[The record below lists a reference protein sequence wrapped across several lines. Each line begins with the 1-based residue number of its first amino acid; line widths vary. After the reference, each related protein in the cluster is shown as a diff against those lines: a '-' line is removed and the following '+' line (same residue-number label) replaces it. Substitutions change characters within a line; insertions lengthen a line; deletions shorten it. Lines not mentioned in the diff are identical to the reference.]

1 MKHTL
6 HFAQCVSETTAQFPW
21 GRVQRLAELLCD
33 LRMQNGRL
41 FVLGVGGSAANASH
55 AVNDF
60 RKLCGIEAYTPVDN
74 VALLT
79 AITNDEEHGWD
90 YTFSRYLKGSHL
102 TSRDAILVLSVGG
115 GDVEKNVS
123 MNIVDACLYAKHT
136 GAGIYAIVGR
146 DGGYAATVADCAVVV
161 PTVDDALL
169 TPIAESFQSVV
180 LHCVVSHPDLAV
192 QKAKW
197 ESMT

>member
-1 MKHTL
+1 MNHV
-6 HFAQCVSETTAQFPW
+6 ANYADCIMRVTAKLAW
-21 GRVQRLAELLCD
+21 KKVNEIAVRLSA
-33 LRMQNGRL
+33 LRKSDGRL

-90 YTFSRYLKGSHL
+90 HTFSRYLKGSHL

-180 LHCVVSHPDLAV
+180 LHCIVSHPDLAI

-197 ESMT
+197 ESMV